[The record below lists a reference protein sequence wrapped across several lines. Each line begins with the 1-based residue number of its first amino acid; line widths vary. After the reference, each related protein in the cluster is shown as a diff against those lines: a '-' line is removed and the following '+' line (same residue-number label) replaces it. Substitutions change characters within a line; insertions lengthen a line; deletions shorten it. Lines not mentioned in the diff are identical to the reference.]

1 MSNEGRKLSQK
12 QQRFIDAYIELG
24 NATEAAKQAGYK
36 CRSYSAYGAVGSENL
51 KKLKDFID
59 VRLAEIKS
67 QRTADLTEVMEFLT
81 SVLRGEVTETVFNP
95 VTGLKE
101 DIHANV
107 KSRVD
112 AARELLKRYP
122 GKLDEER
129 QKLILEKYGEEEAKI
144 EDMRS
149 GGARE
154 QVLIVDDIEDKL
166 MAAGAGDDG
175 NRD

>member
-1 MSNEGRKLSQK
+1 MEDSALNGGTALDALISLY
-12 QQRFIDAYIELG
+12 RFNND
-24 NATEAAKQAGYK
+24 
-36 CRSYSAYGAVGSENL
+36 

-95 VTGLKE
+95 VTGFKE

-107 KSRVD
+107 KSRGD
-112 AARELLKRYP
+112 TARELLKRYP

-129 QKLILEKYGEEEAKI
+129 QKLLLEKLRAEI

-149 GGARE
+149 GGAGE

-166 MAAGAGDDG
+166 MAEGAGDDG
-175 NRD
+175 SRD

>member
-129 QKLILEKYGEEEAKI
+129 QKLILEKLRAEI
-144 EDMRS
+144 EGIRS
-149 GGARE
+149 GSARE

-166 MAAGAGDDG
+166 MAEGAGDDG
-175 NRD
+175 SRD

>member
-12 QQRFIDAYIELG
+12 QQMFIDAYIELG

-129 QKLILEKYGEEEAKI
+129 QKLILEKLRAEI

-149 GGARE
+149 GGAGE
-154 QVLIVDDIEDKL
+154 QVLIVDDIDDGEL
-166 MAAGAGDDG
+166 MAEGAGDDG
-175 NRD
+175 SRD